1 MYALTIYDQGYNPRI
16 ASPQRVKLGITVI
29 LLLDAGTA

>member
-1 MYALTIYDQGYNPRI
+1 MYDQVYNPRI
-16 ASPQRVKLGITVI
+16 AAPQPVKLGIIVT

>member
-1 MYALTIYDQGYNPRI
+1 VYALTIHDQVYNPRI
-16 ASPQRVKLGITVI
+16 ASPQPVKLGIIVI